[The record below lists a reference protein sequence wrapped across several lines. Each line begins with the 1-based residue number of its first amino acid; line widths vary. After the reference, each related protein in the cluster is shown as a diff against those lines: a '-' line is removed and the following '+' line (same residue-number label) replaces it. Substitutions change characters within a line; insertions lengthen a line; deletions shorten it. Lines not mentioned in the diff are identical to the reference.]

1 MSGSFPFEQ
10 GCAARTKKVVL
21 VTSEVPA
28 ARIYSANSRVFRK
41 GPRQDVR
48 NALIRWGG

>member
-1 MSGSFPFEQ
+1 MSGNFPFEH
-10 GCAARTKKVVL
+10 GCAARTTKAGL

-28 ARIYSANSRVFRK
+28 ARIYSANTRVFRK